1 MQYRGAKRADEHAA
15 NQQRF
20 EHIPLLHVGSNSI
33 CALVGLSLQPDTT
46 AAVAFCR
53 TLPRQR
59 PFKPVLKFTS

>member
-33 CALVGLSLQPDTT
+33 CALVGLSVQPVT
-46 AAVAFCR
+46 AAAFAFCR
-53 TLPRQR
+53 KLPRRR
-59 PFKPVLKFTS
+59 PLKPVLKFTS